1 VFDAFGLGADDP
13 RRRTAAVLNPL
24 ESDRAQLA
32 TTLLPALLEALV
44 RNVSRGQRDV
54 ALYGVAQVVLPGEA
68 GPPVAAL
75 PVDRRPTDEQIAAIE
90 VALPAQPVRV
100 AAVLAGQRERAGWWG
115 PGRAAEAADAIA
127 AAHAVA
133 GAAGVQLQVHA
144 AQYAPWHPGRCAEL
158 TVDGVVVGQAGELHP
173 AVVERLGLP
182 ARTCAMELELDALP
196 LREVLPAP
204 AVSPFPPVLQ
214 DVALAVDVAVPA
226 AEVERALRAGGG
238 DLLEEV
244 RLFDVYSG
252 PQVGEGRR
260 SLAFA
265 LRFRSGDRTLTED
278 DASAA
283 RDSAVAEATARV
295 GAVLRG

>member
-1 VFDAFGLGADDP
+1 
-13 RRRTAAVLNPL
+13 
-24 ESDRAQLA
+24 
-32 TTLLPALLEALV
+32 
-44 RNVSRGQRDV
+44 
-54 ALYGVAQVVLPGEA
+54 
-68 GPPVAAL
+68 
-75 PVDRRPTDEQIAAIE
+75 
-90 VALPAQPVRV
+90 
-100 AAVLAGQRERAGWWG
+100 
-115 PGRAAEAADAIA
+115 
-127 AAHAVA
+127 
-133 GAAGVQLQVHA
+133 
-144 AQYAPWHPGRCAEL
+144 
-158 TVDGVVVGQAGELHP
+158 VDGVVVGQAGELHP

-214 DVALAVDVAVPA
+214 DVALVVDVAVPA